1 MEKKTKTRIAPSM
14 RKILLLLLALFIP
27 VIFISVG
34 FLLHSLSQSE
44 DAVQA
49 QLENTIDSAVKQLN
63 EELSSTNLYLSSLLV
78 NNADIR
84 TAALETDTIATNNAL
99 RSLHSTLTSQSQY
112 LVRKYNY
119 LYYNPEKDVSIW
131 KLDTV
136 TSYSDNVKMKEKLLS
151 KIRYGTLTLNAQT
164 WSYEYLEG
172 RLFLLQAYQNSYGY
186 MICWMPVD
194 TAFSFLGDTL
204 SDGRGFYT
212 LINKRNTAL
221 QSGARMKEYDITL
234 EQDGSVL
241 SRQNYHHSVHTVT
254 RLNLRL
260 LVVSTLII
268 DYGSLNTFI
277 TFILFI
283 ILLLL
288 GFSLYT
294 LYYFSHHISRPFEHF
309 RRHISSY
316 AEQFVPEK
324 RRGFAELNEAV
335 SAFDSLTKQLRDLK
349 ISIYEERL
357 ALTKTELEY
366 FQLQIKPH
374 FFINCFGIIFNM
386 SQNEEFETIQQFCM
400 SLSNYVRYLFK
411 DSFSM
416 VTLQKEL
423 ELTREY
429 LQIQNIRHHTQ
440 LFLSESIGDSLM
452 ELELPPLLI
461 LTFVENSVKH
471 AVNKQDLGIV
481 IEAEVLRGTEDTLLL
496 RVTDNGPGMPAQQKQ
511 KLNETAAPDMQWK
524 DHSQQDSSIGVRN
537 IAKRLYLLYGT
548 QYRLHFYDLAAGH
561 GHSGTAVSIQIPL
574 NRPPTGPIPGEAN
587 PAAV

>member
-1 MEKKTKTRIAPSM
+1 MEKRNKTRIAPSM

-44 DAVQA
+44 DAVQT
-49 QLENTIDSAVKQLN
+49 QMENTIDSAIKQLN

-78 NNADIR
+78 GNADIR
-84 TAALETDTIATNNAL
+84 TAALETDTITVNNAL
-99 RSLHSTLTSQSQY
+99 RSLHSTLASQSQY

-131 KLDTV
+131 KLDSV
-136 TSYSDNVKMKEKLLS
+136 TPYSDNMKMKNKLIS
-151 KIRYGTLTLNAQT
+151 KIGYGTLALNAQT
-164 WSYEYLEG
+164 WSYEFLEG
-172 RLFLLQAYQNSYGY
+172 RLFLLQAYKSDYGY

-194 TAFSFLGDTL
+194 TAFSFLHDTL
-204 SDGRGFYT
+204 SDDRGFYT
-212 LINKRNTAL
+212 LINERNTAL
-221 QSGARMKEYDITL
+221 QSGTNMKEYGITL
-234 EQDGSVL
+234 QRDGTIVSEQD
-241 SRQNYHHSVHTVT
+241 YHHSVHTVS

-260 LVVSTLII
+260 LVVSSLII
-268 DYGSLNTFI
+268 DYGSLGTFI

-283 ILLLL
+283 VLLLL
-288 GFSLYT
+288 CFSLYT
-294 LYYFSHHISRPFEHF
+294 LYYFSHYISRPFEHF
-309 RRHISSY
+309 RRHVSSY
-316 AEQFVPEK
+316 AEHFKPEK

-335 SAFDSLTKQLRDLK
+335 SAFDSLTQQLRDLK
-349 ISIYEERL
+349 ISMYEERL
-357 ALTKTELEY
+357 TLAKTELEY

-411 DSFSM
+411 DGFS
-416 VTLQKEL
+416 VLSLQKEL

-440 LFLSESIGDSLM
+440 LFLSESIEDPLM
-452 ELELPPLLI
+452 GLELPPLLI

-471 AVNKQDLGIV
+471 AVNKQDLGVV
-481 IEAEVLRGTEDTLLL
+481 IEAEILRSTEETLVL
-496 RVTDNGPGMPAQQKQ
+496 RVTDNGPGMTAEQLQ
-511 KLNETAAPDMQWK
+511 KLNETALPDSQWTESLRE
-524 DHSQQDSSIGVRN
+524 DTSIGVRN

-548 QYRLHFYDLAAGH
+548 QYQLRFSDISADHS
-561 GHSGTAVSIQIPL
+561 HSGTQVSIHIPL
-574 NRPPTGPIPGEAN
+574 NRKPPN
-587 PAAV
+587 PAAN